1 MFNQDYIM
9 RQVQQLTQVLNTILA
24 QAISLKKLEEQTDT
38 INYIDQ
44 ELIDELGFDLD
55 EVLSI
60 QDEDQLLSFI
70 KKSGFNS
77 EHLNILAD
85 ILFEIADQNFDKL
98 EQHSYSLNLFSR
110 SLMMYEFI
118 EETENVYSIDRN
130 LKISKIKDILS

>member
-1 MFNQDYIM
+1 MFNQDFIM
-9 RQVQQLTQVLNTILA
+9 RQIQQLTQVLNSILA
-24 QAISLKKLEEQTDT
+24 QVLSLKKLEEQTDT
-38 INYIDQ
+38 VNYLDQ
-44 ELIDELGFDLD
+44 ELIRELGFDLD

-85 ILFEIADQNFDKL
+85 TLFEIADQNCENL
-98 EQHSYSLNLFSR
+98 HQHSSSLNLFSK
-110 SLMMYEFI
+110 SLLMYEFI
-118 EETENVYSIDRN
+118 EETENVYSIDQN